1 MDRRDYDLNEH
12 NAKQGANEGS
22 GAAASN
28 KEAWTSAFV
37 KYGWQQM
44 IDRLNKVVVGK
55 PEAVRLACLTMLA
68 GGHLLL
74 EDVPGVG
81 KTLMARTLAR
91 LVDASFRRVQMTPD
105 TMPADIT
112 GSMIFDPASGQ
123 LRYGEGP
130 LQAHVVL
137 ADELNRAPARTQSA
151 LLEAMEERAVTVNG
165 VTRPLPQPFMLIATQ
180 NPLAFEGTYRLPEAE
195 LDRFMMRLT
204 LGYPAVQDEAD
215 MLLREQG
222 KSDAS
227 SNAARV
233 QPVLTTSEWALLIR
247 RTRAVH
253 IDAVLCRYIAD
264 MTQASRQHREVML
277 GISPRGAVAWM
288 QAAQAQALFSGR
300 TYVTPDDI
308 LAIAVPVLAHRLVMQ
323 PGSRVDAE
331 ALIRN
336 LMQTVPVP
344 SFTKQSKRQSAGSS
358 SSVPNAFQSGHAD
371 QASMSNITNNNSS
384 GSGSTDLNYFTTHMQ
399 NEQEMAAPP
408 PQTYS
413 RRADK
418 RSSDGHNWFKGLF
431 R

>member
-1 MDRRDYDLNEH
+1 MDRRESELEGY
-12 NAKQGANEGS
+12 NAKQGAQES
-22 GAAASN
+22 QGAAATN
-28 KEAWTSAFV
+28 REAWTSAFV
-37 KYGWQQM
+37 KYGWHQM
-44 IDRLNKVVVGK
+44 IDRLNRVVVGK
-55 PEAVRLACLTMLA
+55 PEPVRLACLTMLA

-215 MLLREQG
+215 MLLREHA
-222 KSDAS
+222 KSDAGS
-227 SNAARV
+227 AAARV

-277 GISPRGAVAWM
+277 GVSPRGAVAWM

-300 TYVTPDDI
+300 MYVTPDDI
-308 LAIAVPVLAHRLVMQ
+308 FAIAEPVLAHRLVMQ
-323 PGSRVDAE
+323 PGSRIDA
-331 ALIRN
+331 AAVIRS
-336 LMQTVPVP
+336 LFQTVQVP
-344 SFTKQSKRQSAGSS
+344 SFNKQSKRQAADANRSNTNTTQAVNERAVIHPADTPVSAGRQT
-358 SSVPNAFQSGHAD
+358 SVVAD
-371 QASMSNITNNNSS
+371 ETWNDSE
-384 GSGSTDLNYFTTHMQ
+384 MQ
-399 NEQEMAAPP
+399 AAPQ
-408 PQTYS
+408 QTYS

-418 RSSDGHNWFKGLF
+418 RSSDGHGWFKGLF

>member
-12 NAKQGANEGS
+12 DAKQGGNEGP

-215 MLLREQG
+215 MLLREHG

-227 SNAARV
+227 SNATRV

-331 ALIRN
+331 TLIRN
-336 LMQTVPVP
+336 LIQTVPVP
-344 SFTKQSKRQSAGSS
+344 SFTKQSKRQGAGSS
-358 SSVPNAFQSGHAD
+358 SSEPNAFQSGHAD
-371 QASMSNITNNNSS
+371 QLSMSKITNNTLS
-384 GSGSTDLNYFTTHMQ
+384 GGTDLTYFSTHMQ
-399 NEQEMAAPP
+399 NEQEMPDSP
-408 PQTYS
+408 RQTYS

>member
-1 MDRRDYDLNEH
+1 MDRSDNDFEEYK
-12 NAKQGANEGS
+12 AKQEADGGHHAV
-22 GAAASN
+22 ASN

-55 PEAVRLACLTMLA
+55 PEAVRMACLTMLA

-81 KTLMARTLAR
+81 KTLTARTLAR

-195 LDRFMMRLT
+195 LDRFMMRLS

-215 MLLREQG
+215 MLLREQE
-222 KSDAS
+222 KSDAGS
-227 SNAARV
+227 SSARV

-277 GISPRGAVAWM
+277 GISPRGAIAWM

-300 TYVTPDDI
+300 TYVTPDDV
-308 LAIAVPVLAHRLVMQ
+308 LAIAQPVLAHRLVMQ
-323 PGSRVDAE
+323 PGARIDA
-331 ALIRN
+331 AAVIRE
-336 LMQTVPVP
+336 LTQKVPVP
-344 SFTKQSKRQSAGSS
+344 SFTKHATRHPVGASS
-358 SSVPNAFQSGHAD
+358 SEPTGSRTVHNSTLLSNPMHNTISNSAD
-371 QASMSNITNNNSS
+371 LIHNVSISP
-384 GSGSTDLNYFTTHMQ
+384 D
-399 NEQEMAAPP
+399 EPEMPTP
-408 PQTYS
+408 SRPTYS

-418 RSSDGHNWFKGLF
+418 RSSDGHSWFKGLF